1 MANRGAHE
9 QLLGGVFLMRE
20 GCHWDL
26 GKDRLEF
33 RVFQFLALYF
43 RFDEVVRDILSLG
56 DFAQDFVELVF
67 LSV

>member
-1 MANRGAHE
+1 
-9 QLLGGVFLMRE
+9 MRE